1 MKLNNESMLWFW
13 VVKDVIIMFGF
24 GSYVDFG
31 CEGPSGSCGFGL
43 LALWHM
49 RDFGV
54 VWLWAVGFRPY
65 ERLTGQVAS
74 GRAYGRDWELASD
87 CV

>member
-43 LALWHM
+43 LAL
-49 RDFGV
+49 
-54 VWLWAVGFRPY
+54 
-65 ERLTGQVAS
+65 
-74 GRAYGRDWELASD
+74 
-87 CV
+87 

>member
-31 CEGPSGSCGFGL
+31 CEGFSGSCGFGL
-43 LALWHM
+43 LVL
-49 RDFGV
+49 
-54 VWLWAVGFRPY
+54 
-65 ERLTGQVAS
+65 
-74 GRAYGRDWELASD
+74 
-87 CV
+87 